1 MNKFNKITT
10 SRRQGQLRE
19 GLSEGSLS
27 AKLRI
32 HGQKR
37 HIRPGFRGESAQD
50 DKTRGIANQG
60 KWRDCATKVCI
71 LIRGDLNYM
80 PRNLVKVEVQKGH
93 WIIKPGL
100 NNLLSAIESEFDSK
114 LLPVLSACAGNR
126 MSDGSEVSRGHSSRS
141 AGVMPGAGRR
151 TEHFSRRSLMSLRVH
166 RESGGKWRN
175 LS

>member
-27 AKLRI
+27 AKLRV

-37 HIRPGFRGESAQD
+37 HKRPGFRGESAQD

-71 LIRGDLNYM
+71 LIRGDLNHLLH
-80 PRNLVKVEVQKGH
+80 NGEKAKVQQGN
-93 WIIKPGL
+93 WRIKPGL
-100 NNLLSAIESEFDSK
+100 NKPLSFVESESDSR
-114 LLPVLSACAGNR
+114 LFLIFSAYAGNR

-141 AGVMPGAGRR
+141 AGVMSGAGRR
-151 TEHFSRRSLMSLRVH
+151 AEHSSRRSLMALRIH
-166 RESGGKWRN
+166 RDSGGKWRN